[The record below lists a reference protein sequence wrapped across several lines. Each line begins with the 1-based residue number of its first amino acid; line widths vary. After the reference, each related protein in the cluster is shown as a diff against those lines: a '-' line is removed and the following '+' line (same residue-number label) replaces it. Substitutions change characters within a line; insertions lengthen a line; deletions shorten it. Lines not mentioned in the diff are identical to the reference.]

1 MKETRSP
8 AFKKKVA
15 LEAIREERSLNE
27 IAQAYEVHPV
37 QVCKWKKEL
46 LEGADVIFE
55 RKRKKADEEDKI
67 VALERKVG
75 QLAVENDWLKKKL
88 GL

>member
-8 AFKKKVA
+8 EFKKKIA
-15 LEAIREERSLNE
+15 LEAIREERSINE

-46 LEGADVIFE
+46 LEGAELIFE
-55 RKRKKADEEDKI
+55 RKRKKVSEEDKI
-67 VALERKVG
+67 GSLERKIG
-75 QLAVENDWLKKKL
+75 QLAIENDWLKKKL